1 MIKTRIGL
9 LVAAALSGLTAAAI
23 AQAAAEKAPAAG
35 AQGAASA
42 EGVIDADGAASASA
56 EASAGAEGAA
66 TDTAAG
72 GEAEGDEALGDIEG
86 GPEEGGLKQICD
98 IDPDACPKLV
108 MSEEAKKPLNAHM
121 YAVQQIYALRR
132 LRFELNPYWAFT
144 LNDQF
149 VDHTAPGLA
158 LNFYI
163 FNVLAV
169 GVNGN
174 YYAPFNTDKAFNA
187 DVRRAARVGV
197 PINEYNWSGAF
208 NITYVPAYG
217 KFAGF
222 QDFIFH
228 WDAYVTLGGGMIST
242 RPIPVFDPDFRNYK
256 YEAKPAG
263 NAGLGL
269 RVFFNRWFTAI
280 LELRDYIYQE
290 RLENQADTTTMS
302 DEMRANP
309 DNWFD
314 PTKRLTNHVQLQ
326 AGVSIFLP
334 FSFEYRLPK

>member
-9 LVAAALSGLTAAAI
+9 LVAAALCGLPAAAM
-23 AQAAAEKAPAAG
+23 AQAAAENAPAADAEG
-35 AQGAASA
+35 AVSA
-42 EGVIDADGAASASA
+42 EGALSAEGAVSADA
-56 EASAGAEGAA
+56 EASVDAEGAGAEGAA
-66 TDTAAG
+66 VE
-72 GEAEGDEALGDIEG
+72 GEEALGEE
-86 GPEEGGLKQICD
+86 EEGAEAGSGLKQICE
-98 IDPDACPKLV
+98 IDPDACPKIV
-108 MSEEAKKPLNAHM
+108 MAEEAKKPLRAHM

-163 FNVLAV
+163 FNVLAI

-174 YYAPFNTDKAFNA
+174 YYAPFNTDKSFNA

-208 NITYVPAYG
+208 NVTYVPAYG

-242 RPIPVFDPDFRNYK
+242 RPVAVFDPDFRNFK

-263 NAGLGL
+263 NAGLGI
-269 RVFFNRWFTAI
+269 RIFFNRWFTAI
-280 LELRDYIYQE
+280 VELRDYIYQE
-290 RLENQADTTTMS
+290 KLERQSAEGTN
-302 DEMRANP
+302 EERANEA
-309 DNWFD
+309 NWYD
-314 PTKRLTNHVQLQ
+314 PNKRLTNHVQLQ